1 MYHFAIVALLGLA
14 TLKVVDLLEE
24 LVPALDRFNTLLR
37 LAVGVV
43 VAVVADYSMF
53 NGFGV
58 SFRENWME
66 TWGTGL
72 VIGSLATVWRAAL
85 AWLGAIDEDGS
96 ETHHKH
102 QGRPRSIAA

>member
-24 LVPALDRFNTLLR
+24 LVPALDRFTTLLR

-43 VAVVADYSMF
+43 IAVVADYSMF

-72 VIGSLATVWRAAL
+72 VVGSMATVWRACL
-85 AWLGAIDEDGS
+85 GWLGAIAEDGS
-96 ETHHKH
+96 ESHHSH
-102 QGRPRSIAA
+102 HDRPRIAA

>member
-37 LAVGVV
+37 LAVGVAI
-43 VAVVADYSMF
+43 AVVADYSLF
-53 NGFGV
+53 TGFGV

-72 VIGSLATVWRAAL
+72 VIGSMATVWRAGL
-85 AWLGAIDEDGS
+85 GWLGAIDEEGH
-96 ETHHKH
+96 ETRHSHH
-102 QGRPRSIAA
+102 GPRRIAA

>member
-37 LAVGVV
+37 LAIGVV
-43 VAVVADYSMF
+43 IAVVADYSMVS
-53 NGFGV
+53 GFGV

-72 VIGSLATVWRAAL
+72 VIGSLATVWRACL
-85 AWLGAIDEDGS
+85 GWLGAFNEDGS
-96 ETHHKH
+96 EAHHSH
-102 QGRPRSIAA
+102 HGRPRIAA